1 MSQIMAPHQN
11 RNNVLLFQDLYFI
24 KKDAPL
30 KTDVKKAVCS
40 ICEKGLEDGIS
51 VTAKIIREKARL
63 FCQYHLPVD
72 F

>member
-1 MSQIMAPHQN
+1 MSQIMASRQN

-24 KKDAPL
+24 KKDVPL
-30 KTDVKKAVCS
+30 KTDLKKAVCS